1 MNDVEMAML
10 PDPSSDE
17 KTMATLA
24 QVLQIIGSWIA
35 PLVIY
40 LLRRESKFVSF
51 HAMQALLWQIVV
63 LILWMGA
70 MFVWFGVIF
79 SFVFSHGGQPASSN
93 VPPARMI
100 LGVGAVGLMAMAI
113 AIANVFLAIFYG
125 IKAGNGKWAE
135 YPVIGRLARRIVG
148 V

>member
-1 MNDVEMAML
+1 MNDAEMAML
-10 PDPSSDE
+10 PEPSSDE

-40 LLRRESKFVSF
+40 LIRRESKFVSF

-79 SFVFSHGGQPASSN
+79 SMVFSHGGQPASSN
-93 VPPARMI
+93 VPPIRMI
-100 LGVGAVGLMAMAI
+100 LGIGTVGLMALAI
-113 AIANVFLAIFYG
+113 AVANVFLAIFYG

-135 YPVIGRLARRIVG
+135 YPVIGKLARRIVG
-148 V
+148 I

>member
-51 HAMQALLWQIVV
+51 HAMQALL
-63 LILWMGA
+63 
-70 MFVWFGVIF
+70 
-79 SFVFSHGGQPASSN
+79 
-93 VPPARMI
+93 
-100 LGVGAVGLMAMAI
+100 
-113 AIANVFLAIFYG
+113 
-125 IKAGNGKWAE
+125 
-135 YPVIGRLARRIVG
+135 
-148 V
+148 